1 MRFRSIGIAA
11 IAAVMTVGAAL
22 AQTPQETRPA
32 PAATGSPQAQ
42 APITPSATPALTK
55 ADADGWLDG
64 FMPYALASGDVAGAV
79 VVVVKDGQVLTQRG
93 YGFADIK
100 ARKPVDPET
109 TLFRPGSI
117 SKLFTWTAVMQQVEQ
132 GKLDLDKDINAYLDF
147 KVPPY
152 QGKPITLRNLMTHTA
167 GYEEH
172 VKRLFVGAPGRLQ
185 SLHDY
190 LTKQPPA
197 RVYAP
202 GEVTAYSNYGATMA
216 GYIVQRVSGEPF
228 NDYVTRHI
236 FSPLGMSRSTFA
248 QPLPANLKPL
258 MAEGYPRASLPAK
271 PFELV
276 NAAPAGS
283 LSSPGGDMAK
293 FMIAYLQRGQ
303 SAGGQILRPET
314 VQEMWTPQRALIPNL
329 NAMAL
334 GFYHDDMNGRVIVG
348 HAGDTENF
356 HSDLHL
362 LVNDGVGIFVSLGSA
377 GKAGAAHTIR
387 TGLMHGFMDRYY
399 PQTLAALPTAPT
411 AKAHARQMQG
421 LYWNSRRMH
430 HSFFRLLNL
439 FSQSQVTAK
448 PDGTIQVS
456 DFKDYAGATKTWRE
470 VGPYVWTD
478 ADGSGKLSADVRDGK
493 VVAFSS
499 NDLPPVF
506 FWQPT
511 PGWAAKSW
519 NLPLFGYMVAVL
531 ALVVLLWPVQVL
543 VRRRYGQRFA
553 FAGRRAWL
561 YRGVRFVA
569 IADLL
574 GLAAYG
580 AILMQ
585 LNNIA
590 MLDDPV
596 DPWLRLAQLI
606 CLVGAA
612 GSLVTIANAVTVW
625 RERGASWWAKV
636 SATAICLAA
645 LAFVWFVLSLD
656 LVTATT
662 GF

>member
-1 MRFRSIGIAA
+1 MGLKSIGIAA
-11 IAAVMTVGAAL
+11 IAAFMAFGTAF
-22 AQTPQETRPA
+22 AQTPQETKPA
-32 PAATGSPQAQ
+32 KSPTGSPQVQ
-42 APITPSATPALTK
+42 APITPATTPALTK
-55 ADADGWLDG
+55 AELDGWLDG

-100 ARKPVDPET
+100 ARRPVDPET

-132 GKLDLDKDINAYLDF
+132 GKLDLDKDINGYLDF

-172 VKRLFVGAPGRLQ
+172 IKRLIVGDASRLQ
-185 SLHDY
+185 TLRDY

-197 RVYAP
+197 RVYPP

-216 GYIVQRVSGEPF
+216 AYIVQRVSGEPF

-236 FSPLGMSRSTFA
+236 FAPLGMSRSTFA

-258 MAEGYPRASLPAK
+258 MAEGYPRASIPAK
-271 PFELV
+271 PFEYV

-303 SAGGQILRPET
+303 LGGAQILRPET
-314 VQEMWTPQRALIPNL
+314 VTLMQTPQRVLVPNL
-329 NAMAL
+329 NVMAL
-334 GFYHDDMNGRVIVG
+334 GFYHDDMNGHAIVG
-348 HAGDTENF
+348 HGGDTENF

-362 LVNDGVGIFVSLGSA
+362 LVNDGVGIFVSLNSA

-387 TGLMHGFMDRYY
+387 TALMHGFMDRYY
-399 PQTLAALPTAPT
+399 PQPLAHLPTAPT
-411 AKAHARQMQG
+411 AKAHAAQMQG
-421 LYWNSRRMH
+421 LYWNSRRVH

-439 FSQSQVTAK
+439 VSQTQVTAK
-448 PDGTIQVS
+448 PDGTLQVS

-470 VGPYVWTD
+470 VGPYLWTD
-478 ADGSGKLSADVRDGK
+478 TEGTGRLSAVVRDGH
-493 VVAFSS
+493 VQAFAS
-499 NDLPPVF
+499 NDIPPVF

-511 PGWAAKSW
+511 PGWAAKTW
-519 NLPLFGYMVAVL
+519 NLPLFGYTIAVL
-531 ALVVLLWPVQVL
+531 ALAVLLWPAQVL
-543 VRRRYGQRFA
+543 VRRHYGERFA
-553 FAGRRAWL
+553 LAGRRAWL

-569 IADLL
+569 IVDLL

-585 LNNIA
+585 LNNLA

-596 DPWLRLAQLI
+596 DPWLRIAQLI
-606 CLVGAA
+606 CLIGAI
-612 GSLVTIANAVTVW
+612 GSLVTVANAVTVW
-625 RERGASWWAKV
+625 RERGSSWWAKV

-645 LAFVWFVLSLD
+645 LAFVWFVLSLQ
-656 LVTATT
+656 LVTAST